1 MAAARLDQSKDR
13 RTGALGDPDLH
24 CCVRG
29 DFGGA
34 GRQLIDD
41 IWTFATGNDA
51 DCTYVHNWSV
61 GDLLIWD
68 NLMLQHA
75 RLPFDSNE
83 PRTLRRTPIV

>member
-1 MAAARLDQSKDR
+1 MRYGQSRSQPLRLRGFRKR
-13 RTGALGDPDLH
+13 R
-24 CCVRG
+24 
-29 DFGGA
+29 A
-34 GRQLIDD
+34 GSLIED
-41 IWTFATGNDA
+41 IWAFAADNDG
-51 DCTYVHNWSV
+51 DCTYVHNWAA